1 MKKYQSMVL
10 PLLAWVLLLTV
21 AACDKDDEE
30 VMGKIA
36 PSASGTFVDER
47 DGHEYHW
54 VRYGS
59 LDWMADNFSYDLK
72 NEQRCLVYLN
82 AEDYE
87 YNRAST
93 KNLAKYGRLYDL
105 PGALEA
111 CPEGWRVPTDADW
124 QNLECCLGMSPD
136 EAAKMDW
143 RGNIAHRMFSLEDD
157 PCDLNLRLGGY
168 WTTNINMSRSPYRMM
183 GLFGYYWSS
192 SLDEQKEGMYY
203 LYRKFAYNRN
213 EVCRQSIESEK
224 VKLYVRYVRDAH

>member
-1 MKKYQSMVL
+1 MQ
-10 PLLAWVLLLTV
+10 PF
-21 AACDKDDEE
+21 AAKQQDASSLRARFRGMRFSDYFIDIGVPDDYYRAQREF
-30 VMGKIA
+30 A
-36 PSASGTFVDER
+36 QLFPADTTLFLDR
-47 DGHEYHW
+47 DGVLNRHLPGDY
-54 VRYGS
+54 VRRW
-59 LDWMADNFSYDLK
+59 DMWEWM
-72 NEQRCLVYLN
+72 
-82 AEDYE
+82 
-87 YNRAST
+87 
-93 KNLAKYGRLYDL
+93 

-168 WTTNINMSRSPYRMM
+168 WTTNINMGRSPYRMM

-224 VKLYVRYVRDAH
+224 VKLYVRYVRDVH